1 MLPRI
6 AAFSLAAVLWAATPG
21 TFRGIVV
28 HASQP
33 GKWVYVRGA
42 RGITRRVDLS
52 QAKIIFS
59 PSVPAAAQS
68 KDGLR
73 SIAEGTEVRITA
85 VQDAEGE
92 WKATRVEVLKTPAK

>member
-1 MLPRI
+1 MLPKVFGF
-6 AAFSLAAVLWAATPG
+6 ALAVALWASTPG

-33 GKWVYVRGA
+33 GKWVYVRGP

-52 QAKIIFS
+52 QAKVIFG
-59 PSVPAAAQS
+59 PSVPASAQS

-73 SIAEGTEVRITA
+73 SIAEGSEVRITA
-85 VQDAEGE
+85 VQDGGGE
-92 WKATRVEVLKTPAK
+92 WKATQVEVLKAPEK